1 MAALTTPGP
10 SLTGDPRRRRKER
23 AIALGF
29 RAVAI
34 LSILISIGIVASL
47 VGGAVRFVGS
57 IGLSELIASGWSPR
71 RSLFDVR
78 TIVVASLLVTGI
90 AMLVAVPLGLGAA
103 IYLSEYAD
111 RRVRKVVKPI
121 LEILAGIPSVVLGF
135 FALTWI
141 NPNIVRTFVP
151 SAGQFNMIAAG
162 IGVGILTLPLMASI
176 TEDAL
181 SAVPDSLREA
191 SFGLGARRR
200 LTTLRVVL
208 PAAISGIVAAAI
220 ITASRAIGETMV
232 VTIAAGATPDLT
244 FDPRSSSP
252 TMTAAIANLATGT
265 DQVAGASN
273 AFDSLYFVGMLL
285 FVATLGLN
293 VLGDRIV
300 RKYRKEY

>member
-10 SLTGDPRRRRKER
+10 SLAGDPRRRRKEH

-244 FDPRSSSP
+244 LDPRSSSP